1 MKMFVEKLIKVN
13 KFVNNEI
20 QALQETIANGKFETE
35 KDRIN
40 FGNLCTALTGF
51 RLVNDA
57 TEALLANEDVVVTD
71 SGNYYQKIDSNTTEP
86 PAEQEQNEKK
96 DE

>member
-1 MKMFVEKLIKVN
+1 MNINIEKLIEVN
-13 KFVNNEI
+13 KFANQNIKE
-20 QALQETIANGKFETE
+20 LQETIANASFDNSE

-57 TEALLANEDVVVTD
+57 MEALLANEDIVVTEQ
-71 SGNYYQKIDSNTTEP
+71 GGYYQKIDDNNEP
-86 PAEQEQNEKK
+86 VDKEENKNE
-96 DE
+96 

>member
-1 MKMFVEKLIKVN
+1 MNINIKTLIEVN
-13 KFVNNEI
+13 KFASKNIKE
-20 QALQETIANGKFETE
+20 LQDTIANATFDNSE

-57 TEALLANEDVVVTD
+57 IEALLTNEDIVVTEQ
-71 SGNYYQKIDSNTTEP
+71 GGYYQKIDDNNEP
-86 PAEQEQNEKK
+86 EFDKEEKK

>member
-1 MKMFVEKLIKVN
+1 MKMIVKKLIEVN

-20 QALQETIANGKFETE
+20 QALQETIANSEFKTE
-35 KDRIN
+35 KDRVN

-57 TEALLANEDVVVTD
+57 MEALLANEDVVVTD
-71 SGNYYQKIDSNTTEP
+71 TGNYYQKIDSNDPEP

>member
-20 QALQETIANGKFETE
+20 QALQETIATGKFETE
-35 KDRIN
+35 KDRVN

-57 TEALLANEDVVVTD
+57 MEALLANEDVVVTD
-71 SGNYYQKIDSNTTEP
+71 TGNYYKKIDSNDPEP
-86 PAEQEQNEKK
+86 SAEQEQNEKK

>member
-1 MKMFVEKLIKVN
+1 MNVNIEKLIEVN
-13 KFVNNEI
+13 KFASQNIKE
-20 QALQETIANGKFETE
+20 LQDTIANTKFNNSE

-57 TEALLANEDVVVTD
+57 MEALLANEDIVVTEQ
-71 SGNYYQKIDSNTTEP
+71 GGYYQKIDDNNKPIDKE
-86 PAEQEQNEKK
+86 EKK

>member
-1 MKMFVEKLIKVN
+1 MKMIVKKLIEVN

-20 QALQETIANGKFETE
+20 QALQETIATSKFETE

-57 TEALLANEDVVVTD
+57 MEALLANEDVVVTEQ
-71 SGNYYQKIDSNTTEP
+71 GGYYQKIDDNNEP
-86 PAEQEQNEKK
+86 EFDKEEKK

>member
-20 QALQETIANGKFETE
+20 KALQETIANGKFETE

-57 TEALLANEDVVVTD
+57 MEALLANEDVVVTD
-71 SGNYYQKIDSNTTEP
+71 SGNYYQKIDSNDPEP

>member
-1 MKMFVEKLIKVN
+1 MNNFIKKLIEVN
-13 KFVNNEI
+13 KFASQNIKE
-20 QALQETIANGKFETE
+20 LQETITKASFDNSE
-35 KDRIN
+35 KDRVN

-57 TEALLANEDVVVTD
+57 MEALLANEDIVVTEH
-71 SGNYYQKIDSNTTEP
+71 GAYYKKIDDNNEP
-86 PAEQEQNEKK
+86 EFDKEENK

>member
-1 MKMFVEKLIKVN
+1 MDINIKTLIEVN
-13 KFVNNEI
+13 KLASKNIKE
-20 QALQETIANGKFETE
+20 LQDTIANANFDNSE
-35 KDRIN
+35 KDRVN

-57 TEALLANEDVVVTD
+57 MEALLANEDVVVTER
-71 SGNYYQKIDSNTTEP
+71 GAYYQRIDDN
-86 PAEQEQNEKK
+86 NESVDKEENK

>member
-1 MKMFVEKLIKVN
+1 MNMNVEKLINTN

-20 QALQETIANGKFETE
+20 HSLQETIANSKFETE

-57 TEALLANEDVVVTD
+57 MEALLANEDVVVTGT
-71 SGNYYQKIDSNTTEP
+71 GNYYKKIDSDNPEP

>member
-1 MKMFVEKLIKVN
+1 MKMIVEKLIEVN

-20 QALQETIANGKFETE
+20 KALQETIATGKFETE

-57 TEALLANEDVVVTD
+57 MEALLANEDVVVTD
-71 SGNYYQKIDSNTTEP
+71 TGNYYQKIDSNTPEP
-86 PAEQEQNEKK
+86 PTEQEQNEKK

>member
-1 MKMFVEKLIKVN
+1 MKMIVEKLINVN

-20 QALQETIANGKFETE
+20 KALQETIATGKFETE

-57 TEALLANEDVVVTD
+57 MEALLANEDVVVTD
-71 SGNYYQKIDSNTTEP
+71 TGNYYQKIDSNDPES

>member
-1 MKMFVEKLIKVN
+1 MKMIVEKLININ

-20 QALQETIANGKFETE
+20 KALQETIATGKFETE

-57 TEALLANEDVVVTD
+57 MEALLANEDIVVTEQ
-71 SGNYYQKIDSNTTEP
+71 GGYYQKIDDNNEP
-86 PAEQEQNEKK
+86 KFDKEEKK

>member
-1 MKMFVEKLIKVN
+1 MNINIKTLIEVN
-13 KFVNNEI
+13 KFASKNIKE
-20 QALQETIANGKFETE
+20 LQDTIANATFDNSE

-57 TEALLANEDVVVTD
+57 MEALLTNEDIVVTEQ
-71 SGNYYQKIDSNTTEP
+71 GGYYQKIDDNNEP
-86 PAEQEQNEKK
+86 EFDKEEKK

>member
-1 MKMFVEKLIKVN
+1 MNVNIKTLIEVN
-13 KFVNNEI
+13 KLASKNIKE
-20 QALQETIANGKFETE
+20 LQDTIARANFDNSE

-57 TEALLANEDVVVTD
+57 MEALLANEDVVVTER
-71 SGNYYQKIDSNTTEP
+71 GAYYQRIDDNNEP
-86 PAEQEQNEKK
+86 EFDKEEKK

>member
-1 MKMFVEKLIKVN
+1 MKMFVERLIKVN

-20 QALQETIANGKFETE
+20 QALQETIATGKFETE

-57 TEALLANEDVVVTD
+57 MEALLANEDIVVTD
-71 SGNYYQKIDSNTTEP
+71 SGNYYQKIDSNDPEP

>member
-1 MKMFVEKLIKVN
+1 MNIIVKKLIEVN
-13 KFVNNEI
+13 KFASQNIKE
-20 QALQETIANGKFETE
+20 LQDTIANCQFDGSE
-35 KDRIN
+35 KDKIN

-57 TEALLANEDVVVTD
+57 MEALLANEDIVVTEQ
-71 SGNYYQKIDSNTTEP
+71 GGYYQKIDDNNGPVNKE
-86 PAEQEQNEKK
+86 ENK

>member
-1 MKMFVEKLIKVN
+1 MFVQRLINVN

-57 TEALLANEDVVVTD
+57 MEALLANEDVVVTD
-71 SGNYYQKIDSNTTEP
+71 TGNYYQKIDSNDQEP